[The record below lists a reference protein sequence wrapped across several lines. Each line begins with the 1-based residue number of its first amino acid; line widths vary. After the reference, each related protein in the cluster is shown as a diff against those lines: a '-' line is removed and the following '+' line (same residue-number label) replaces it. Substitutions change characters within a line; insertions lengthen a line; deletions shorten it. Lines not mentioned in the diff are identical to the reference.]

1 MDQRRTAIADSFHP
15 DMRPGSSELSGLSD
29 LIESDEFVRRHI
41 GPDADDQRTM
51 LDALGLESLDALLD
65 ATVPTAIRMA
75 GALDLP
81 ESAGVTEAMAELRAL
96 AEQNVLTTSLIGMGY
111 SGTITPPVILRNVLE
126 NPAWYTAY
134 TPYQPEISQGRL
146 EAILN
151 FQTMVADL
159 TGYTIANASLLD
171 EATAAAEAM
180 TMIRR
185 LTTHTGTSFF
195 VHEDTHPQTISVL
208 QTRAAP
214 IGIEI
219 VIGDSESFDPVA
231 SFGAL
236 VSWPGSSGE
245 LHDHMGLIDAAHA
258 SGALVAA
265 ATDLLACVLLTP
277 PGHRGVDIAIGLAQR
292 FGVPM
297 GFGGPHAA
305 FIATSDTH
313 ARSLPGRLV
322 GVSTDSAGRPALR
335 LALQTREQHI
345 RREKATSNICT
356 AQVLLANISGFY
368 AAWHGPKGLSRI
380 AERVHRLTSIAV
392 SGLRAGGI
400 DVVNE
405 TWFDTVRCRV
415 ASATEVHA
423 AARSAGI
430 ALRPIDATTVS
441 FSLDETTSPDTVELL
456 WKVLGCSGS
465 AVELDA
471 DIITRTTVARTTG
484 ARTTGDGIPA
494 GARRTDEIL
503 TQSVFNRY
511 HSEHEMLR
519 YLRRL
524 ADKDLALDRTMI
536 PLGSCTMKLN
546 ATVEMVPITWPEFT
560 DVHPYAD
567 PADTVGYRTMIDQLE
582 RMLVAITGY
591 DRVSLQP
598 NAGSQGEFA
607 GLLAIRGYHAS
618 RADQQRTICLIPSSA
633 HGTNAA
639 SAVMAG
645 MRVVV
650 VACDLLGNVDLDD
663 LRTKATAAGQQ
674 LAAIMIT
681 YPSTHGVF
689 EEAIGE
695 ICGIV
700 HDLGGQVY
708 VDGANLNALVGL
720 AQPGRFG
727 ADVSHLNLHKTFCIP
742 HGGGGPGVGPV
753 AVRAHLAP
761 FLPGDPT
768 DSGPNHAVAAAP
780 YGSASILPISWMY
793 IRLMGAQGLRDA
805 TGAAILSANYI
816 ARRLEDAYPT
826 LYRGER
832 GYVGHECILDLRQI
846 TKDTGVTVDDVAKR
860 LMDYGFHAPTMSFPV
875 IGTLMVEPTESET
888 LREIDRFCEAMLA
901 IRSEIE
907 RIGTGEW
914 PIEHSPLRNSPHTAE
929 DLLGD
934 WNRPYSRE
942 YGAYPLPTLR
952 SNKYFPPVSRIDAA
966 FGDRNLICSCEPLE
980 AYAEASESVGSGRL
994 P

>member
-1 MDQRRTAIADSFHP
+1 
-15 DMRPGSSELSGLSD
+15 MRPSLAE
-29 LIESDEFVRRHI
+29 LIEEDEFVRRHI
-41 GPDADDQRTM
+41 GPEADDQQRM
-51 LDALGLESLDALLD
+51 LDELGVDSLDALLD
-65 ATVPTAIRMA
+65 ATVPPAIRMA
-75 GALDLP
+75 GELDLP
-81 ESAGVTEAMAELRAL
+81 GSASVEAALAELRGL

-159 TGYTIANASLLD
+159 TGFSIANASLLD

-180 TMIRR
+180 AMIRR
-185 LTTHTGTSFF
+185 LCKHSGTSFF

-208 QTRAAP
+208 RTRATP
-214 IGIEI
+214 IGIDI
-219 VIGDSESFDPVA
+219 VVGPSSSFDPVA

-245 LHDHMGLIDAAHA
+245 LHDHSALITAAHEH
-258 SGALVAA
+258 GGLVAA

-277 PGHRGVDIAIGLAQR
+277 PGHSGVDIAVGLAQR

-305 FIATSDTH
+305 FIATSDAH
-313 ARSLPGRLV
+313 ARALPGRLV
-322 GVSTDSAGRPALR
+322 GVSTDTAGRPALR

-356 AQVLLANISGFY
+356 AQVLLANIAGLY
-368 AAWHGPKGLSRI
+368 AAWHGPVGLRRI

-392 SGLRAGGI
+392 AGLRANGMT
-400 DVVNE
+400 VLNE
-405 TWFDTVRCRV
+405 SWFDTVRCRV
-415 ASATEVHA
+415 DSAAEAHA
-423 AARSAGI
+423 AAHAAGI
-430 ALRPIDATTVS
+430 ALRRIDATTVG
-441 FSLDETTSPDTVELL
+441 FSLDETTTPDTVSLL
-456 WKVLGCSGS
+456 WKVLGCGGDVV
-465 AVELDA
+465 ALDA
-471 DIITRTTVARTTG
+471 AGVP
-484 ARTTGDGIPA
+484 DGLGEA
-494 GARRTDEIL
+494 QRRSDEIL
-503 TQSVFNRY
+503 THSVFNRY

-546 ATVEMVPITWPEFT
+546 ATVEMIPITWPEFA

-567 PADTVGYRTMIDQLE
+567 AADTVGYRTMISQLE
-582 RMLVAITGY
+582 QMLVAITGY

-607 GLLAIRGYHAS
+607 GLLAIHGYHAS
-618 RADQQRTICLIPSSA
+618 RGDTQRTICLIPSSA

-650 VACDLLGNVDLDD
+650 VACDPLGNVDLDD
-663 LRTKATAAGQQ
+663 LRAKATAAGDQ
-674 LAAIMIT
+674 LAAIMVT

-695 ICGIV
+695 ICATV

-720 AQPGRFG
+720 AQPGKFG

-753 AVRAHLAP
+753 AVREHLAP
-761 FLPGDPT
+761 FLPGDPG
-768 DSGPNHAVAAAP
+768 DLSSGATGNHAVAAAP
-780 YGSASILPISWMY
+780 FGSASILPISWMY
-793 IRLMGAQGLRDA
+793 IRLMGAAGLRAA

-816 ARRLEDAYPT
+816 AHRLEHAFPT
-826 LYRGER
+826 LYRGAN
-832 GYVGHECILDLRQI
+832 GYVGHECILDLRAI
-846 TKDTGVTVDDVAKR
+846 TKETGVTVDDVAKR

-875 IGTLMVEPTESET
+875 TGTLMVEPTESET
-888 LREIDRFCEAMLA
+888 LREVDRFCDAMLA
-901 IRSEIE
+901 IHDEIE
-907 RIGTGEW
+907 LVRSGEW
-914 PIEHSPLRNSPHTAE
+914 SLVDSPLRNAPHTAE
-929 DLLGD
+929 DLLGE
-934 WNRPYSRE
+934 WGRPYSRE
-942 YGAYPLPTLR
+942 VGAYPLPTLR
-952 SNKYFPPVSRIDAA
+952 ASKYFPPVSRIDAA
-966 FGDRNLICSCEPLE
+966 YGDRNLVCSCEPLE
-980 AYAEASESVGSGRL
+980 SYASAVERL
-994 P
+994 